1 METVTFVALPAASR
15 SWTSIFF
22 MAEDQLGYCSR
33 SVRTALTSAAAA
45 SIVIECE
52 DWSLMGRGYLFRLP
66 DSNRYFSAM
75 NEIFQPALEPA
86 ATAGNLTNLVAE
98 RAWFEPERIMVS
110 RPLGD
115 GWQPVSARELE
126 AEIRATAKGLIAAG
140 VNIGDRVAI
149 MARTRYEWTI
159 LDFAIWFA
167 GGVTVP
173 IYETSSAEQVD
184 WIMTDSHSVAIIV
197 ETPQLRDLVKPVLP
211 SFTANIWTMTEN
223 VLAQLAYLGRDV
235 SDAEIDRRRGA
246 LNPDS
251 LATLIYT
258 SGTTGKPKG
267 VQLTHGNFLAECG
280 NVVQGA
286 ADLFM
291 KPGGS
296 TLLFLPV
303 AHVFGRMVQ
312 IGSIRAGLHLAHC
325 GDVLGRL
332 TTDLASFKPTFVLAV
347 PRIFEKVYNGAEAK
361 ADAAGKGAIFRKAAA
376 VAIEYSQA
384 LDSGKISP
392 TLRIK
397 HALFDKLVYSKI
409 RHGLGGRVEAA
420 ISGGAPLGERLGHF
434 YRGAG
439 IRVLEG
445 YGLTETTAGA
455 TLNLTTAHR
464 VGSVGKPIP
473 GTTIKIADDG
483 EVLIKGPIVMRGY
496 WQNDAANKEVFTDDG
511 YFRSGD
517 LGKLDEEGFL
527 YIVGR
532 KKELIVTSGGKNV
545 APAVLEDRLR
555 AHPLVSQCIVVGDNQ
570 PYIAALVT
578 IDPEAIKSWIAA
590 NKKDGATVADLTKDP
605 DLIAVIQTAVDEAN
619 KAVSRAES
627 IRKFTIL
634 PVDFTIAGGHL
645 TAKLSVKRHVVQ
657 KEFAKEIA
665 DLFA

>member
-1 METVTFVALPAASR
+1 MSE
-15 SWTSIFF
+15 
-22 MAEDQLGYCSR
+22 
-33 SVRTALTSAAAA
+33 
-45 SIVIECE
+45 
-52 DWSLMGRGYLFRLP
+52 
-66 DSNRYFSAM
+66 YF
-75 NEIFQPALEPA
+75 IPALEPA

-98 RAWFEPERIMVS
+98 RAWFEPERILVS

-115 GWQPVSARELE
+115 GWQPVTAREFE
-126 AEIRATAKGLIAAG
+126 AEIRATAKGLIASG
-140 VNIGDRVAI
+140 VEIGDRVAI
-149 MARTRYEWTI
+149 MARTRYEWTV

-173 IYETSSAEQVD
+173 IYETSSPEQVD
-184 WIMTDSHSVAIIV
+184 WILSDSHSVAIIV
-197 ETPQLRDLVKPVLP
+197 ETPQLKELVTPILP
-211 SFTANIWTMTEN
+211 GFTKNCWTMTEN
-223 VLAQLAYLGRDV
+223 VLAQLGYLGKDIPD
-235 SDAEIDRRRGA
+235 SEIDRRRNA
-246 LNPDS
+246 LTPDT

-258 SGTTGKPKG
+258 SGTTGRPKG
-267 VQLTHGNFLAECG
+267 VQLTHGNFLSECG
-280 NVVQGA
+280 NVVMGA

-347 PRIFEKVYNGAEAK
+347 PRIFEKVYNSAEAK
-361 ADAAGKGAIFRKAAA
+361 ADAAGKGAIFRKAADI
-376 VAIEYSQA
+376 AIEYSKC
-384 LDSGKISP
+384 LDEGKVP
-392 TLRIK
+392 LGLKVK
-397 HALFDKLVYSKI
+397 HGLFDKLVYSKL
-409 RHGLGGRVEAA
+409 RHALGGRVEAA

-434 YRGAG
+434 FRGAG
-439 IRVLEG
+439 VRVLEG

-455 TLNLTTAHR
+455 TLNLSTAHR
-464 VGSVGKPIP
+464 VGSVGRPIP

-496 WQNDAANKEVFTDDG
+496 WQNDSANEEVFTSDG

-517 LGKLDEEGFL
+517 LGKLDDQGYL

-570 PYIAALVT
+570 PYIAALIT
-578 IDPEAIKSWIAA
+578 IDPESLKGWITA
-590 NKKDGATVADLTKDP
+590 NKKDGATLAELTNDP

-627 IRKFTIL
+627 IRKFKIL

-645 TAKLSVKRHVVQ
+645 TAKLSVKRHVVH
-657 KEFAKEIA
+657 KEFAAEIA
-665 DLFA
+665 ELFA

>member
-1 METVTFVALPAASR
+1 MTE
-15 SWTSIFF
+15 FF
-22 MAEDQLGYCSR
+22 A
-33 SVRTALTSAAAA
+33 
-45 SIVIECE
+45 
-52 DWSLMGRGYLFRLP
+52 
-66 DSNRYFSAM
+66 
-75 NEIFQPALEPA
+75 PALEPA
-86 ATAGNLTNLVAE
+86 ATAGNLTNLIAE

-115 GWQPVSARELE
+115 GWQAVTARELE
-126 AEIRATAKGLIAAG
+126 AEVRATAKGLIASG
-140 VNIGDRVAI
+140 VEIGDRVAI

-167 GGVTVP
+167 GGVPVP

-184 WIMTDSHSVAIIV
+184 WILSDSHSVGIIV
-197 ETPQLRDLVKPVLP
+197 ETPQLKDLVTPVLP
-211 SFTANIWTMTEN
+211 SYTKNCWVMTEN
-223 VLAQLAYLGRDV
+223 VLSQLAYLGRDI
-235 SDAEIDRRRGA
+235 SDGEIDRRRNA
-246 LNPDS
+246 LTPDT

-258 SGTTGKPKG
+258 SGTTGRPKG
-267 VQLTHGNFLAECG
+267 VQLTHGNFLSEVG
-280 NVVQGA
+280 NVVMGA
-286 ADLFM
+286 SDLFL

-312 IGSIRAGLHLAHC
+312 IGALRAGLHLAHC

-347 PRIFEKVYNGAEAK
+347 PRIFEKVYNSAESK
-361 ADAAGKGAIFRKAAA
+361 ADAAGKGSIFRKAAEI
-376 VAIEYSQA
+376 AIEYSRSI
-384 LDSGKISP
+384 DDGKIP
-392 TLRIK
+392 FGLKLK
-397 HALFDKLVYSKI
+397 HGLFDRLVYSKI
-409 RHGLGGRVEAA
+409 RNGLGGRVEAA

-434 YRGAG
+434 FRGAG
-439 IRVLEG
+439 VRVLEG

-455 TLNLTTAHR
+455 TLNLTTAHK
-464 VGSVGKPIP
+464 VGSVGRPIP

-496 WQNDAANKEVFTDDG
+496 WQNDAANAEVFTQDG
-511 YFRSGD
+511 YFKSGD
-517 LGKLDEEGFL
+517 LGKLDEEGYL

-555 AHPLVSQCIVVGDNQ
+555 AHPLISQCMVVGDNQ
-570 PYIAALVT
+570 PYIAALIT
-578 IDPEAIKSWIAA
+578 IDPEAIKGWISA
-590 NKKDGATVADLTKDP
+590 NKKDGATIPDLINDP
-605 DLIAVIQTAVDEAN
+605 DLISVVQTAVDEAN

-627 IRKFTIL
+627 IRKFKIL

-657 KEFAKEIA
+657 KEFASEIA
-665 DLFA
+665 ELFA